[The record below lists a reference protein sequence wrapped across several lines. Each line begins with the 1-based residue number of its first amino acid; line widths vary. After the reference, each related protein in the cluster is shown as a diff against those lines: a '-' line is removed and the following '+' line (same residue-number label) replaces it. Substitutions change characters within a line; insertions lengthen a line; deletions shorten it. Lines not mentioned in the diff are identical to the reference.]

1 MKIYWV
7 LAAVAVILCC
17 IFVSI
22 GKKAW
27 VISEGKV
34 YDRDSLHIAKSKEIT
49 VDEIIDHHFR
59 ALGGIYV
66 IKKITHGY
74 EQIKLKQHGKTIDAS
89 KWFISGVKSAYFDTT
104 GSYIR
109 RIYYTK
115 TAGICITGRLNY
127 LQRIVKPAGFDTSK
141 HHPEHIYGKNYYS
154 WPDLLI
160 DYKEKGIIVRRIDDL
175 DDPYYCLEIN
185 FPDGEYLLLFIDSQT
200 FLVSKSIT
208 SLAAFNGYDE
218 IAKYYDFTTSQIGYT
233 YSKRQEIDISLPG
246 DTFKIDS
253 GYHCTISNASY
264 DLFADSI
271 LNPPQETIDNY
282 NQNSGLAPFIP

>member
-22 GKKAW
+22 EKKAW

-34 YDRDSLHIAKSKEIT
+34 YDRDSLHIEKSKEIT
-49 VDEIIDHHFR
+49 VDEIIEHHFR
-59 ALGGIYV
+59 ALGGIDV
-66 IKKITHGY
+66 IKKITYGY
-74 EQIKLKQHGKTIDAS
+74 EQVKINKHGQTTNAS
-89 KWFISGVKSAYFDTT
+89 KWFISGIKSVFFDTT

-109 RIYYTK
+109 RLFYRK
-115 TAGICITGRLNY
+115 TAGICISGRINNLEY
-127 LQRIVKPAGFDTSK
+127 LVRPARFDTST
-141 HHPEHIYGKNYYS
+141 HHPEHVYGKNYYS

-160 DYKEKGIIVRRIDDL
+160 DYKEKGIVVRRIDDL
-175 DDPYYCLEIN
+175 DDPRYCLEIN
-185 FPDGEYLLLFIDSQT
+185 FPDGEQLLLFIDSQT
-200 FLVSKSIT
+200 FLVTKSVT
-208 SLAAFNGYDE
+208 LSPVFKGYDE

-233 YSKRQEIDISLPG
+233 YSKRQEIDMSLPG

-253 GYHCTISNASY
+253 GYHCTIYNASY
-264 DLFADSI
+264 DIFADSI

-282 NQNSGLAPFIP
+282 NHYSGLAPFIP